1 MATLSNVI
9 AADLTIKV
17 QRMASYPPFG
27 FEFYETET
35 TAIDLTTLVDVRMDI
50 VNGVGVKVKQMS
62 IGAGFEIANNPTTG
76 APTVLKMDKAYA
88 ADNLAAGAYRYDML
102 VVASETEA
110 GIPVRGSFIVE
121 PNITE

>member
-9 AADLTIKV
+9 AADLTIKI

-27 FEFYETET
+27 FEFYSDET

-50 VNGVGVKVKQMS
+50 VNGAGVKVKRLR
-62 IGAGFEIANNPTTG
+62 IGSGFEIVNDPTTG
-76 APTVLKMDKAYA
+76 NPTVLSMDKAYA
-88 ADNLAAGAYRYDML
+88 ADNLAAGTYRYDML
-102 VVASETEA
+102 VVANETEA
-110 GIPVRGSFIVE
+110 VIPVRGSFIVE